1 MPLIKHLANNDTVS
15 LKLVLRDNFYK
26 KANNAAELGILVF
39 REGTTFPELA
49 TGVGTKKTIFAV
61 VCLIQNFCNQ
71 FNFGSG
77 KNMNV
82 QQVVDFA
89 TDLTTSFIDRKGNA
103 VRFEEIAIFF
113 DRAGKNEFKKKNGQ
127 PFIFD
132 RIDRLVIEEMMDHY
146 FETDRTAAVWALEDQ
161 KRNRERL
168 QLESPEPVARMTAD
182 EYALTVGDIY
192 TRLAG
197 KPGALKLQKLISKAL
212 SDETASND
220 GEAIPGVNQ

>member
-15 LKLVLRDNFYK
+15 LKLVLRENFYK
-26 KANNAAELGILVF
+26 KTNNAAELGILVF
-39 REGTTFPELA
+39 KEGTTFPELA

-146 FETDRTAAVWALEDQ
+146 FETDRTAAVWALEDA
-161 KRNRERL
+161 RNNRAR
-168 QLESPEPVARMTAD
+168 QHLELPPVNANGEEPATIKDV
-182 EYALTVGDIY
+182 Y
-192 TRLAG
+192 TKLAG
-197 KPGALKLQKLISKAL
+197 QPGAITLHKLINKAL
-212 SDETASND
+212 KDETASND
-220 GEAIPGVNQ
+220 VEAIPGNDI